1 MKRSELP
8 FCFAIVLALA
18 CYSAAARSQE
28 TMSVPSVAS
37 ALTVSDVQKII
48 GNLSV
53 VQPSS
58 VVPLPVPL
66 MEEGNPAGPNIGMT
80 SKWDNGFWVTTPQK
94 NFTMHTGVW
103 VQFDAIWGFVR

>member
-1 MKRSELP
+1 MKRSKFP

-18 CYSAAARSQE
+18 CYSGAARSQE
-28 TMSVPSVAS
+28 TMSVPSAAS
-37 ALTVSDVQKII
+37 ALTDSDVQKII

-53 VQPSS
+53 EPSS

-66 MEEGNPAGPNIGMT
+66 MGESNSASPRTGMT
-80 SKWDNGFWVTTPQK
+80 TKWDNGFWITTPQK
-94 NFTMHTGVW
+94 NFTMHTGMW